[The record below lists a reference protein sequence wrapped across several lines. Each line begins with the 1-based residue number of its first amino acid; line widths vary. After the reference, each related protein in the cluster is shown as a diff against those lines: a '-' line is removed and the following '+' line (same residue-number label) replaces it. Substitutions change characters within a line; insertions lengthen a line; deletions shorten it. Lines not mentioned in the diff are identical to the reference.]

1 MPTLAAA
8 ASPGCA
14 PFPFRRGGATART
27 RGMPGHGG
35 QGCGRPLG
43 RAAGV
48 VGGGIAAAFFASLE
62 RCSCVEV
69 RTKEEDDDDADA
81 EAAAPLMHRGGG
93 SPTTTTAAT
102 ASRGRRTTG
111 KGGKR
116 RGLGCCEN
124 GAVN

>member
-1 MPTLAAA
+1 MPTLAAS
-8 ASPGCA
+8 SPGCA

-27 RGMPGHGG
+27 RGMPG

-69 RTKEEDDDDADA
+69 RTKEEEDDDVDA

-93 SPTTTTAAT
+93 GSPTTTAAAT
-102 ASRGRRTTG
+102 ASRGRRTTTG
-111 KGGKR
+111 KGGRR